1 MNRKAA
7 YIATVYSHLA
17 AFHLPFMADLSQ
29 DGIEVHV
36 YAAPDHCREEVVA
49 AGFDCRD
56 LPFSR
61 HPLAPG
67 NWRALGQLIRWL
79 RQEPYEFVH
88 VHTPNAAVIVRLA
101 VWLCGWFRPAGAKRI
116 QLVYTAHG
124 FHFYR
129 GAPWRNWLF
138 YLLERGLARLTDVLI
153 TINREDEQRA
163 QSFPVRGHVA
173 YISGVG
179 VEMKRY
185 ASPQA
190 DEVDRY
196 RQELNLAPEDF
207 VILCMAEFNGN
218 KNQGQLLAAVRELR
232 RSGVP
237 AILLLAGTGR
247 SEASYRKLAA
257 EYGLTRAVRLLG
269 FRRDIPRLLHAA
281 DVVALLSRRE
291 GLPKALLEG
300 MAAGKPLVATDVR
313 GSRDLVAPGQNG
325 YLVPFGDV
333 SATAAAFTRLHQDP
347 PLRRR
352 MGEYSRKLAALY
364 DLSEIRGELA
374 AIYARLLDSADRPQ
388 PDALIQD
395 MNHQGEEEQYD
406 QVISQ

>member
-1 MNRKAA
+1 MKRKAA

-17 AFHLPFMADLSQ
+17 AFHLPFMADLRR
-29 DGIEVHV
+29 DGVEVHA
-36 YAAPDHCREEVVA
+36 YAAPDHCREEVKA
-49 AGFDCRD
+49 AEFDCRD

-67 NWRALGQLIRWL
+67 NWQALGVLIRSL
-79 RQEPYEFVH
+79 RQEQYEFVH

-101 VWLCGWFRPAGAKRI
+101 VWLAGLFRPGEVKRTR
-116 QLVYTAHG
+116 LVYTAHG

-138 YLLERGLARLTDVLI
+138 YPLERGLARLTDVLI
-153 TINREDEQRA
+153 TINQEDEQRA
-163 QSFPVRGHVA
+163 RSFPVRGHVA

-179 VEMKRY
+179 VEMERY

-190 DEVDRY
+190 DEICRY
-196 RQELNLAPEDF
+196 RAELDLAPEDF
-207 VILCMAEFNGN
+207 VILCTAELNGN

-232 RSGVP
+232 RRGIP
-237 AILLLAGTGR
+237 AVLLLAGTGR
-247 SEASYRKLAA
+247 CEASYRKLAA
-257 EYGLTRAVRLLG
+257 EYGLTREVRLLG

-281 DVVALLSRRE
+281 DVVALLSQRE

-313 GSRDLVAPGQNG
+313 GSRDLVAPGRNG
-325 YLVPFGDV
+325 YLVPVGDV
-333 SATAAAFTRLHQDP
+333 SATAAALTRLHHDAS
-347 PLRRR
+347 RRWR

-364 DLSEIRGELA
+364 DLGEIREELA
-374 AIYARLLDSADRPQ
+374 AIYAGLLGPSDRRQ
-388 PDALIQD
+388 TFVQGED
-395 MNHQGEEEQYD
+395 HQGEEERYD
-406 QVISQ
+406 QIIS

>member
-1 MNRKAA
+1 MTQKAA

-17 AFHLPFMADLSQ
+17 AFHLSFMADLRQ
-29 DGIEVHV
+29 EGLEVHA
-36 YAAPDHCREEVVA
+36 YAASDHCREEVVA

-79 RQEPYEFVH
+79 REERYEFVH

-101 VWLCGWFRPAGAKRI
+101 VWLAQLARPAGGQRI
-116 QLVYTAHG
+116 RLVYTAHG
-124 FHFYR
+124 FHFYH

-138 YLLERGLARLTDVLI
+138 YLLERSLARLTDVLI

-163 QSFPVRGHVA
+163 RSFPVRGHVA

-179 VEMKRY
+179 VEMERY
-185 ASPQA
+185 ASPDA
-190 DEVDRY
+190 DEVGRY
-196 RQELNLAPEDF
+196 RKELGLAPEDF
-207 VILCMAEFNGN
+207 VILCTAELNGN
-218 KNQGQLLAAVRELR
+218 KNQGQLLSAVHELR
-232 RSGVP
+232 RNGVH
-237 AILLLAGTGR
+237 AVLLLAGTGR
-247 SEASYRKLAA
+247 NEASLRKQAA
-257 EYGLTRAVRLLG
+257 EYGLTREVRLLG
-269 FRRDIPRLLHAA
+269 FRRDIPRLLQAA

-313 GSRDLVAPGQNG
+313 GSRDLVAPGRNG
-325 YLVPFGDV
+325 YLVPLGDV
-333 SATAAAFTRLHQDP
+333 TATVAALIRLHQDP

-364 DLSEIRGELA
+364 DLSEIRRDVA
-374 AIYARLLDSADRPQ
+374 AIYAGLLGPAHDR
-388 PDALIQD
+388 DAFIQD
-395 MNHQGEEEQYD
+395 VNHQGEEEQYD